1 MMPPSESSQTLMK
14 ARAMSRS
21 HTVPRNIPRPLFN
34 RLATAIRRRLHLRQ
48 SRQRL
53 AALDPHML
61 ADIGL
66 TPEQARH
73 EAIRPVWDAPP
84 GWLNRD

>member
-1 MMPPSESSQTLMK
+1 MK
-14 ARAMSRS
+14 ARAMSCS
-21 HTVPRNIPRPLFN
+21 HTLPLHTSSPLFN
-34 RLATAIRRRLHLRQ
+34 RLATVIRRTLHLRQ